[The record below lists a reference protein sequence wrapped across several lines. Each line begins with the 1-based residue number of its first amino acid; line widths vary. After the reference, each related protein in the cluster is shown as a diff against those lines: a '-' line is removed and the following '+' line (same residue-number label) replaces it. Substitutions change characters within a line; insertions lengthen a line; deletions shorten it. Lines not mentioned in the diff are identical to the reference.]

1 MPPLNGTPCQI
12 PTRRHTAFISD
23 HLRRFK
29 CTEAPFNPRMGIRV
43 EATRSSLTMGLQQ
56 KRATNRTRY
65 LHETSIMRLA
75 LEDRWIEKLR
85 SQPES
90 GMGYQRVRV
99 RLRDGRII
107 AQAVVLNGRFLDF
120 KEDVGSVTSPDIV
133 DLEVESR

>member
-1 MPPLNGTPCQI
+1 
-12 PTRRHTAFISD
+12 
-23 HLRRFK
+23 
-29 CTEAPFNPRMGIRV
+29 
-43 EATRSSLTMGLQQ
+43 MGLQQ
-56 KRATNRTRY
+56 KRATNKTRY

-85 SQPES
+85 HQPES

>member
-1 MPPLNGTPCQI
+1 M
-12 PTRRHTAFISD
+12 
-23 HLRRFK
+23 
-29 CTEAPFNPRMGIRV
+29 
-43 EATRSSLTMGLQQ
+43 TMGLQQ

-133 DLEVESR
+133 DLEEIGRAHV

>member
-1 MPPLNGTPCQI
+1 M
-12 PTRRHTAFISD
+12 
-23 HLRRFK
+23 
-29 CTEAPFNPRMGIRV
+29 
-43 EATRSSLTMGLQQ
+43 TMGLQQ

-65 LHETSIMRLA
+65 RHETSIMRLA

-85 SQPES
+85 RQPES

-133 DLEVESR
+133 DLDVESR

>member
-1 MPPLNGTPCQI
+1 
-12 PTRRHTAFISD
+12 
-23 HLRRFK
+23 
-29 CTEAPFNPRMGIRV
+29 
-43 EATRSSLTMGLQQ
+43 
-56 KRATNRTRY
+56 
-65 LHETSIMRLA
+65 MRLA

-85 SQPES
+85 REPES